1 MVQLGDRIKMAR
13 TAAGLS
19 LRALAEKAGVSAMA
33 ISKYE
38 NGKDIPRS
46 GVLISLSEALGVSL
60 DYFFRT
66 AEVNLS
72 KPLYRNHEALPKKEE
87 NEIHEQIRELIE
99 RYLEIEEIV
108 GDRQQFRR
116 PQKEKRRVSTL
127 DDAEIAAQDV
137 RSFWKLGTDP
147 IENVI
152 DIFEQNGIK
161 VGEIDGTENFDALTF
176 SLDERT
182 PVIVAKKGVVG
193 DRQRFSLAHELGHI
207 MLEIDPAL
215 DTESVVNRFAGA
227 FLAPGPGLIADLG
240 AKRKML
246 DVFELHLLKH
256 KWGIS
261 MQALIYRA
269 RDLHIISEAKW
280 DLLFDIFTANGWREN
295 EPGDHLKPESPS
307 RMKRLIFRALIE
319 RKITR
324 SRAAELLG
332 TNFDQFCQNEA
343 MEHNGFPIPVCD

>member
-1 MVQLGDRIKMAR
+1 MELGNRIKMAR

-46 GVLISLSEALGVSL
+46 GVLIRLSEALGVSV

-66 AEVNLS
+66 VEVKLS
-72 KPLYRNHEALPKKEE
+72 MPVYRNHEALPKKEE
-87 NEIHEQIRELIE
+87 REIHEQIRDLIE
-99 RYLEIEEIV
+99 RYLEVEEIV
-108 GDRQQFRR
+108 GDRQQFRM
-116 PQKEKRRVSTL
+116 PVKEKRRVATL
-127 DDAEIAAQDV
+127 NDAELVAQHV
-137 RSFWKLGTDP
+137 RSLWKLGTDP

-176 SLDERT
+176 SLDEKT
-182 PVIVAKKGVVG
+182 PVIVVKKNVVG

-207 MLEIDPAL
+207 VMLLESGIDPEAAAH
-215 DTESVVNRFAGA
+215 RFAGA
-227 FLAPGPGLIADLG
+227 FLAPGPGVLADLG
-240 AKRKML
+240 SKRKML
-246 DVFELHLLKH
+246 DVYELHLLKH
-256 KWGIS
+256 KYGIS

-269 RDLHIISEAKW
+269 RDLHIISTAKL
-280 DLLFDIFTANGWREN
+280 DQMFQMFKDNGWREN

-307 RMKRLIFRALIE
+307 RMKRLIFRALSE
-319 RKITR
+319 KKITR
-324 SRAAELLG
+324 SRAAELIG
-332 TNFDQFCQNEA
+332 TDFDAFCMNETR
-343 MEHNGFPIPVCD
+343 EHNGFPIPVCN

>member
-1 MVQLGDRIKMAR
+1 MMQLGDRIKMAR
-13 TAAGLS
+13 TGAGLS

-38 NGKDIPRS
+38 NGKDMPRS
-46 GVLISLSEALGVSL
+46 GVLISLSKALNVSP

-66 AEVNLS
+66 AAVKLS
-72 KPLYRNHEALPKKEE
+72 EPLYRNHDALPKKEE

-108 GDRQQFRR
+108 GDRQQFRY
-116 PQKEKRRVSTL
+116 PPKEKRRVQTI
-127 DDAEIAAQDV
+127 DDAEIAAQNI

-176 SLDERT
+176 SLYKRT
-182 PVIVAKKGVVG
+182 PVIVVKKGVVG

-207 MLEIDPAL
+207 MLEIPPEL
-215 DTESVVNRFAGA
+215 DTEAVAHRFAGA
-227 FLAPGPGLIADLG
+227 FLAPGPGIIADLG

-246 DVFELHLLKH
+246 DIFELHLLKH

-269 RDLHIISEAKW
+269 RDLRIINETKW
-280 DLLFDIFTANGWREN
+280 SLLFDVFTANGWREN
-295 EPGDHLKPESPS
+295 EPGDHPKPESPN

-319 RKITR
+319 KKITR

-332 TNFDQFCQNEA
+332 TDFNQFCQNEM

>member
-1 MVQLGDRIKMAR
+1 MDLGSRIKMAR

-46 GVLISLSEALGVSL
+46 GVLIRLAEALGVSV

-66 AEVNLS
+66 IEVNLS
-72 KPLYRNHEALPKKEE
+72 RPMYRNHEALPKKEE

-99 RYLEIEEIV
+99 RYLEVEEIV
-108 GDRQQFRR
+108 GDSQQFRML
-116 PQKEKRRVSTL
+116 PKDKRQVATL
-127 DDAEIAAQDV
+127 DDAEIVAQNI

-176 SLDERT
+176 SLDNKT
-182 PVIVAKKGVVG
+182 PVIVVKKNVVG

-207 MLEIDPAL
+207 LMDLGPR
-215 DTESVVNRFAGA
+215 VNAEDAAHRFAGA
-227 FLAPGPGLIADLG
+227 FLAPSTGLIRDLG
-240 AKRKML
+240 AKRDML
-246 DVFELHLLKH
+246 DVYELHLLKH
-256 KWGIS
+256 KYGIS

-269 RDLHIISEAKW
+269 RDLHIITYNRW
-280 DLLFDIFTANGWREN
+280 NQLFDIFKEKGWREN

-307 RMKRLIFRALIE
+307 RMKRMIFRALVE
-319 RKITR
+319 KKITR
-324 SRAAELLG
+324 SRAAELIGLD
-332 TNFDQFCQNEA
+332 FDQFCLTETQ
-343 MEHNGFPIPVCD
+343 EHDGFPIPACD